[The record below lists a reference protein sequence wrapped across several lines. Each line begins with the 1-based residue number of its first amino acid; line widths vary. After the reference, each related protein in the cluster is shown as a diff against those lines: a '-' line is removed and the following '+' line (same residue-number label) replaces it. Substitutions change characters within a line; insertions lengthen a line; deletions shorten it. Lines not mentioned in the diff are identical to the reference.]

1 MTAKR
6 DTVTDCVSQFGMRSP
21 RFNVMDFHP
30 TAAMPA
36 FPARPVVAGKAGCT
50 KLFILRGIVVF
61 ASDRGRPINPVR
73 VRPSDKMVVAR
84 RNASGS
90 TDAFTDVRL
99 VFGSQRPTERSLRYS
114 GDGLFSGLRRHH
126 VGVSSQRGSG
136 GNLSP
141 CRIGFRR
148 IRRAV
153 HRFQLAG
160 VPAKESV
167 PARLRASTLNTQ
179 GVVHGV

>member
-6 DTVTDCVSQFGMRSP
+6 NTVADGVPQFWMRSP
-21 RFNVMDFHP
+21 RFNVMDFQP

-36 FPARPVVAGKAGCT
+36 FLARPVVAGKAGCT
-50 KLFILRGIVVF
+50 KLFILGGLMVF

-84 RNASGS
+84 RNATGS

-99 VFGSQRPTERSLRYS
+99 VLGSQRPTEQSLRYS

-126 VGVSSQRGSG
+126 VCVSSQLG
-136 GNLSP
+136 GGCDLGP

-153 HRFQLAG
+153 PRFHFAG

-167 PARLRASTLNTQ
+167 LARLRVSTLNTQ